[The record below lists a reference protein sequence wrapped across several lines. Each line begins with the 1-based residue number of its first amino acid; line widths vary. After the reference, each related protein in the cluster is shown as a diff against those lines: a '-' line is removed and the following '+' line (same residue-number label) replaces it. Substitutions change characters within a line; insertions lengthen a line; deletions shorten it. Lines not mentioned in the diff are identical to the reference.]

1 MIIHKKA
8 RTSPGR
14 VYFQNGNISTS
25 QYTLHQAKG
34 DAKAGHRKSGYLL
47 KRSEGR
53 LRNVWQRR
61 RCEVRDGFL
70 KISHADENKAPSQVN
85 LLTCQMK
92 PVLEDRLCFD
102 VVSYNRTYHFQA
114 ETEVNKEEWMSVLL
128 NSKEVSL
135 NRAFEDN
142 GKTSENQGLVEFQ
155 QTLVNYIRNIP
166 SNNQCCDCGGNS
178 DVTWLAV
185 NFGVIV
191 CIECSGIHREMG
203 VHITKIQS
211 LTLDNIGT
219 SQLLVSRTMSNER
232 FNKIMEATSHRKL
245 VPASTMEERKAYI
258 RAKYSDRAYV
268 QSYCS
273 SARELYAELEAAVDN
288 HSLEDLLQASAEC
301 HLLGCDLT
309 DPLPNSEFQET
320 SLHHAISQETG
331 GSLHIVDFLVQNSSS
346 LDRKTKEGNTP
357 LHYCV
362 IQNQPEAMRLLLR
375 SGASADLP
383 NNNGKT
389 PLNIARER
397 GYHLCEELVSGRFTQ
412 FSHQIKLTHFTAA
425 SRSRS
430 EEDNV

>member
-1 MIIHKKA
+1 MMILNLELKPSV
-8 RTSPGR
+8 T
-14 VYFQNGNISTS
+14 FQNGSISTS

-34 DAKAGHRKSGYLL
+34 DAKAGHRKQGYLM

-70 KISHADENKAPSQVN
+70 KISHADENKTPSQVN

-114 ETEVNKEEWMSVLL
+114 ETEVTKEEWMSVLL

-142 GKTSENQGLVEFQ
+142 GKSSENQGLVEFQ

-166 SNNQCCDCGGNS
+166 SNQLCCDCGGS
-178 DVTWLAV
+178 TDVTWLST

-203 VHITKIQS
+203 VHISKIQS

-232 FNKIMEATSHRKL
+232 FNKIMEATGGSLKL
-245 VPASTMEERKAYI
+245 GPGSTMEERKAYI
-258 RAKYSDRAYV
+258 RAKYMDRAYV
-268 QSYCS
+268 QPYCS
-273 SARELYAELEAAVDN
+273 SARELYAELEAAVDT

-331 GSLHIVDFLVQNSSS
+331 GSLHVVDFLVQNSSS

-375 SGASADLP
+375 SGAAPDLP

-397 GYHLCEELVSGRFTQ
+397 GYHLCEELVSG
-412 FSHQIKLTHFTAA
+412 THFTLLIKL
-425 SRSRS
+425 
-430 EEDNV
+430 N